1 MLYYLSYH
9 VRKANTQKKVIWMK
23 KIEAIIRPEKLT
35 ETIKALKTI
44 GITGFT
50 VSQVV
55 GRGKQKDAQGVYR
68 GKNYKVTLH
77 PKVKLEIVLSDYMVQ
92 PTIKTIVS
100 SAQSGEDGDGKIY
113 VYPILEAYNIK
124 TGLADFDIDD
134 LAGKE
139 E

>member
-1 MLYYLSYH
+1 
-9 VRKANTQKKVIWMK
+9 MK

-35 ETIKALKTI
+35 DTLKGLKNI

-55 GRGKQKDAQGVYR
+55 GRGKQKETQGVYR

-77 PKVKLEIVLSDYMVQ
+77 PKVKLEIVLSDYLVKQ
-92 PTIKTIVS
+92 TIKAIVA
-100 SAQSGEDGDGKIY
+100 SAQTGEDGDGKIY
-113 VYPILEAYNIK
+113 VYPILEAYNIR
-124 TGLADFDIDD
+124 TGDSRLNIDD
-134 LAGKE
+134 LANQE